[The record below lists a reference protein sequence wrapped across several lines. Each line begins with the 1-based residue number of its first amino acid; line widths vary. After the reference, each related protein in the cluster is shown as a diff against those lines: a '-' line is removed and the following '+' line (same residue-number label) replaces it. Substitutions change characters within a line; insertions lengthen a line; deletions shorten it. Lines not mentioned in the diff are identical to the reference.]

1 MKTLLAAI
9 AAAVAM
15 QSGIETIARDSMSG
29 IDGPRQAVA
38 RNEKEFAALW
48 QAHAGPAKPAP
59 KVDFSKRTVV
69 AVFLGS
75 RPTSGFSVELT
86 GTRQDGKTLI
96 VEWRESTPDRDV
108 MVAQV
113 LTSPAHLASI
123 PKFDGEITFAKAS
136 K

>member
-1 MKTLLAAI
+1 MKMLFAVITVL
-9 AAAVAM
+9 VAM
-15 QSGIETIARDSMSG
+15 QSGIETIARDSMSAV
-29 IDGPRQAVA
+29 DSPRQAVA

-48 QAHAGPAKPAP
+48 LAHAGPAKPAP
-59 KVDFSKRTVV
+59 KVDFAKRTVV

-75 RPTSGFSVELT
+75 RPTAGFGVDLT
-86 GTRQDGKTLI
+86 GTRQNGKALVI
-96 VEWRESTPDRDV
+96 EWRESTPDRDS

-123 PKFDGEITFAKAS
+123 PRFDGEITFEKAG